1 MPPSNPILNSDPG
14 VNNVHILMMGRDS
27 GHAKIGLQKLECDVV
42 HIITSA
48 ELAEEID
55 HMSMMEGWASD
66 LGIKPGEIHTIPN
79 SELFSAEAT
88 DKVVAAVLS
97 IIRQETHRPLMHLG
111 RRHEEGVHVDP
122 PTRRKEDD
130 VICQFFIG
138 FTGGTNLMA
147 GAAVHAANL
156 FSAKPYYIARVPDGD
171 PDEGEPVVLAPMN
184 ATALLSS
191 APEEAITD
199 LLQNPEGRLFDAVWS
214 GDIETYI
221 LITRLEYLH
230 LASTGKIENLD
241 EIDGRYVYE
250 VSEEGKLLLEI
261 IAERRR
267 LVGPPEQ
274 QGRGAE
280 DEAASEEG
288 KSAEE
293 VGDPSDFSDPK
304 MGDLTDTLLTVTQEQ
319 VPADKEMLA
328 VIMERW
334 NLEGRAEVWQR
345 DDKRTLRIHFVNTE
359 DESSKPNLRQWKEK
373 RFEVENDLLVKEI
386 LRTLP
391 SNIFGTRDAQ
401 HAEASRIISGDNEF
415 ELMLYL
421 AKLSFERLGFSF
433 GPSPRGSGW
442 GRTGKKKP

>member
-1 MPPSNPILNSDPG
+1 
-14 VNNVHILMMGRDS
+14 MMGRDP

-66 LGIKPGEIHTIPN
+66 LEIKPGEIHTIPN
-79 SELFSAEAT
+79 SELFSTEAT
-88 DKVVAAVLS
+88 VKVVAAVLS

-111 RRHEEGVHVDP
+111 SRREQGVHVDP
-122 PTRRKEDD
+122 PARRKEDD
-130 VICQFFIG
+130 AFCQFFIG

-199 LLQNPEGRLFDAVWS
+199 LLQNPEGRLFS
-214 GDIETYI
+214 QDIETYI

-230 LASTGKIENLD
+230 LASTEKIEYSPD
-241 EIDGRYVYE
+241 VVAPFVYE
-250 VSEEGKLLLEI
+250 VSEEGTLLLEI

-267 LVGPPEQ
+267 LTEPPEQ

-280 DEAASEEG
+280 DESTSVGEG
-288 KSAEE
+288 SAEE
-293 VGDPSDFSDPK
+293 VDGPPDSSDPK
-304 MGDLTDTLLTVTQEQ
+304 LGDLTDTLLIVTQEQ
-319 VPADKEMLA
+319 VPEDKEILA

-345 DDKRTLRIHFVNTE
+345 DDERTLRIHFVNTE
-359 DESSKPNLRQWKEK
+359 DESSKPNLRQWKEE

-386 LRTLP
+386 MEKLP
-391 SNIFGTRDAQ
+391 SNYFGTRDAQ
-401 HAEASRIISGDNEF
+401 HADAARILSGDNEF

-421 AKLSFERLGFSF
+421 AKLKFERLGFSF

>member
-1 MPPSNPILNSDPG
+1 MPE
-14 VNNVHILMMGRDS
+14 VKNVHILMMGRDP
-27 GHAKIGLQKLECDVV
+27 GHAKIGLEKLECDVV

-55 HMSMMEGWASD
+55 HKSMMEGWASD
-66 LGIKPGEIHTIPN
+66 LGIKPGGIHTIPN

-88 DKVVAAVLS
+88 GKVVAAVLS

-111 RRHEEGVHVDP
+111 AKREQGVNVDP

-130 VICQFFIG
+130 VICFFFIG

-184 ATALLSS
+184 ATALLSA
-191 APEEAITD
+191 APHEAIID
-199 LLQNPEGRLFDAVWS
+199 LLQHPKGLLFDL
-214 GDIETYI
+214 DIETYI
-221 LITRLEYLH
+221 LIGRLDYLN
-230 LASTGKIENLD
+230 LASVVKLETLLW
-241 EIDGRYVYE
+241 VYD
-250 VSEEGKLLLEI
+250 VSEEGTLLLEI

-267 LVGPPEQ
+267 LTESPEQ

-280 DEAASEEG
+280 DEGATEEEG
-288 KSAEE
+288 SAEE
-293 VGDPSDFSDPK
+293 VDGPPDPSDPK
-304 MGDLTDTLLTVTQEQ
+304 MGVLTDTLLTVTQEQ

-328 VIMERW
+328 VLMERW

-345 DDKRTLRIHFVNTE
+345 DDERTLRVHFVNTE
-359 DESSKPNLRQWKEK
+359 DESSKPNLRQWKEEK
-373 RFEVENDLLVKEI
+373 FEVENDLLVKEI
-386 LRTLP
+386 LRILP
-391 SNIFGTRDAQ
+391 SNMFGTRVAQ
-401 HAEASRIISGDNEF
+401 HAEVSRIISGDNEF
-415 ELMLYL
+415 ELMLLL
-421 AKLSFERLGFSF
+421 AKLKFERLGFSF
-433 GPSPRGSGW
+433 DDPSPRGSGW